1 MATVQDWIESTRS
14 LLMSGQQGER
24 NSLATPY
31 TPGDPTLTLTG
42 SLGGIVPG
50 VRLAIGTNTFYVRS
64 VSQAGLSATVFG
76 AQEGTTDAA
85 AAAGALV
92 WVGPRFTDAEI
103 LGALLSELSD
113 LSGPGNGLF
122 AMASVDVTYA
132 NGIIGYDLTGVT
144 DLIDVYELRAQAS
157 GTGRDWPAVPKQQWR
172 LDRASNTTV
181 FPSGLALSI
190 FAPAWAGL
198 IVRVVYRRGFTAPT
212 TTATD
217 LTTTGLPATAWDI
230 PPLGAALRLVAPREI
245 KRNFTEAQGDTRRS
259 SEVSAGSVQGS
270 YRGIAALRAA
280 RIQSEAERLMARWPD
295 KRW

>member
-1 MATVQDWIESTRS
+1 MTTVQDWIESTRS

-24 NSLATPY
+24 NSLAAPY
-31 TPGDPTLTLTG
+31 VAGSGTLAFSG

-50 VRLAIGTNTFYVRS
+50 VRLSVGTDTFYVRS
-64 VSQAGLSATVFG
+64 VTPAGLTASVFG
-76 AQEGTTDAA
+76 GQEGTTDANA
-85 AAAGALV
+85 STGALV

-103 LGALLSELSD
+103 LGALQAELSD

-122 AMASVDVTYA
+122 AMASLELTYA
-132 NGIIGYDLTGVT
+132 TGIVGYDLAGVT

-157 GTGRDWPAVPKQQWR
+157 GAALDWPAIPKQFWR
-172 LDRASNTTV
+172 LDRSSNAAL

-190 FAPAWAGL
+190 FTPAWGGL
-198 IVRVVYRRGFTAPT
+198 KVRVVYRRGFTAPA

-217 LTTTGLPATAWDI
+217 VSTTGLPTTAYDI

-245 KRNFTEAQGDTRRS
+245 KRNFTEGQGDTRRS
-259 SEVSAGSVQGS
+259 AEVGAGAVAGS